1 MPKGF
6 IQAQNGD
13 LIEIVDAAARADV
26 TTAKSMI
33 AKLAQPSGALEIR
46 ENGTFDVLKYA
57 QAIVNVSN
65 GNGNPSRS
73 GSPAGTWFGLYTVAE
88 TIKTNENGWSL
99 DIPHGLGAV
108 PDWAIV
114 MRTAYPEST
123 ANVAGWIGYT
133 GENFVFKNSKTI
145 TGKYE
150 TVSMQDDAALYLC
163 AKSDVLVC
171 KTPSW
176 GGTLEAGAVLMVAV
190 GLNGG
195 GADA

>member
-6 IQAQNGD
+6 MRALNGD
-13 LIEIVDAAARADV
+13 LIEIVDMTARTDV
-26 TTAKSMI
+26 ATAKSQI
-33 AKLAQPSGALEIR
+33 AKFVRPNGALEIT

-57 QAIVNVSN
+57 QAIVNVS
-65 GNGNPSRS
+65 GRS
-73 GSPAGTWFGLYTVAE
+73 DNSSIATPAGTWFGIYTVTE
-88 TIKTNENGWSL
+88 TIKTNENGWNIE
-99 DIPHGLGAV
+99 IPHGLGAV

-114 MRTAYPEST
+114 MRTAYADTT

-133 GENFVFKNSKTI
+133 GANFVFTNSRDI
-145 TGKYE
+145 SGKYE
-150 TVSMQDDAALYLC
+150 TVSMQNDAALYLR

-171 KTPSW
+171 KTPGW